1 MDVDRSGATG
11 IANVKPNRRLVRVIL
26 LILFILDF
34 GSYALFLYN
43 SSFNP
48 NGTVIFHDKKEELK
62 NIYWPPFLREYAVCK
77 KHDYPFV
84 DNIMNYYVAIK
95 PVWGLAADYFAQKL
109 LRISALLYFS
119 AVMAAIITFIVI
131 EALIRRKEKILNFQ
145 NISSTRYHLSLRAG
159 IGTSIAFV
167 LFYIFLPTGEIFGFR
182 LPEKIGNIYLND
194 PALWI
199 GLTTVCVS
207 FALFVVISNLPRDI

>member
-11 IANVKPNRRLVRVIL
+11 IANVKPNRRFVRVIL
-26 LILFILDF
+26 LVLFVLDF
-34 GSYALFLYN
+34 GSYALFVYN

-62 NIYWPPFLREYAVCK
+62 NIYWPPFLHEYAVCK

-84 DNIMNYYVAIK
+84 DKIMKYYVTIK
-95 PVWGLAADYFAQKL
+95 PVWGLAADYFTQKL
-109 LRISALLYFS
+109 LRTSALVYYS
-119 AVMAAIITFIVI
+119 AIMAAIIMFVVV
-131 EALIRRKEKILNFQ
+131 EALIRRKKKILNFK

-182 LPEKIGNIYLND
+182 LPEKIGGIYVND
-194 PALWI
+194 PAIWT

-207 FALFVVISNLPRDI
+207 LALFVVISNLPGDI